1 MTQIETHASVDL
13 MGADFYCDITVNV
26 TSWGERK
33 TYSPTAID
41 PPEEPEFEIVGIA
54 LHRDE
59 PGWLG
64 PAWHID
70 PRDALFDVLANYPL
84 IELAACDA
92 VFTEAAQR
100 GRYWNR
106 RRHRAF

>member
-1 MTQIETHASVDL
+1 MTQIEANASIEM

-70 PRDALFDVLANYPL
+70 PHDALFDVLAQDPL

-92 VFTEAAQR
+92 VMTEAS
-100 GRYWNR
+100 GRYWNLRGR
-106 RRHRAF
+106 RRRAF

>member
-1 MTQIETHASVDL
+1 MTQIEANASIEM
-13 MGADFYCDITVNV
+13 MGADFFVDIEVSV

-41 PPEEPEFEIVGIA
+41 PPEEPEFEIVGLA

-70 PRDALFDVLANYPL
+70 PRDALFDVLAQYPL

-92 VFTEAAQR
+92 VLTEASE
-100 GRYWNR
+100 RYWNR
-106 RRHRAF
+106 RRGRRRAF

>member
-1 MTQIETHASVDL
+1 MTQIKTHASVDL
-13 MGADFYCDITVNV
+13 MGFDFYVDIEVSV
-26 TSWGERK
+26 TSLGERK
-33 TYSPTAID
+33 TYSPTAIS
-41 PPEEPEFEIVGIA
+41 PPDEPEFEITGLA

-70 PRDALFDVLANYPL
+70 PRDALFDVLAAYPL

-92 VFTEAAQR
+92 FLTEASE
-100 GRYWNR
+100 RYWNR
-106 RRHRAF
+106 RGRRRRAF